1 MGDTSFPLSS
11 TCQFLALFPFL
22 SHNFLIKLLFFLLF
36 SLLLEDKRVYRLV
49 SLQGGTEN
57 SFSFQKLSVERDF
70 SKKGMF
76 VRAKI
81 F

>member
-1 MGDTSFPLSS
+1 M
-11 TCQFLALFPFL
+11 
-22 SHNFLIKLLFFLLF
+22 
-36 SLLLEDKRVYRLV
+36 YRLV